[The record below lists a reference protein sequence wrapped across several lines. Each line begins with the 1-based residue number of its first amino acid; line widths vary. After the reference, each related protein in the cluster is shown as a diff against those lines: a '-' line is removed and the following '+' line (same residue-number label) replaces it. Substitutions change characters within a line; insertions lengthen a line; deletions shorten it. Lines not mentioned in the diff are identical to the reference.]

1 MISTKHAHEKIG
13 TETQYRTTWFGGRGP
28 ARGGAE
34 GAKGEKGGEGEE
46 GVKGGKRGEGG
57 EGGEGDIHRKLY

>member
-28 ARGGAE
+28 ARGGGE
-34 GAKGEKGGEGEE
+34 GAKGGKGGEGEE
-46 GVKGGKRGEGG
+46 GVKGGKGG
-57 EGGEGDIHRKLY
+57 E

>member
-46 GVKGGKRGEGG
+46 GVKGGKGG
-57 EGGEGDIHRKLY
+57 E